1 MAIITSRKA
10 GVKAMDGTTINTD
23 MTHGNI
29 RRILIKFA
37 IPMILSLI
45 TQQLYNITDMIIVG
59 KFLGVNELAAVG
71 NAGTIIS
78 VLITLSGGLE
88 LGSEIIFA
96 KYAGNKKYKD
106 ILTGIKSILVFGAIS
121 GLCISI
127 LGLFIKPF
135 ILTWLKVPDELL
147 KLTNSYIGI
156 YIAGMA
162 CVFLYDISR
171 AIIVALGDA
180 KSSMYLLVFSSA
192 LNILLDLFFIC
203 ILKLGVGGAALAT
216 VLAQFSGMV
225 IALFILKIKIKP
237 YAKEYKT
244 PFMDLKKI
252 REILHISIPTILQQ
266 IILSLSALF
275 LQSLVNP
282 YGSEVISGYL
292 AVNKIMLF
300 GMLIVIGISQALS
313 IFTAANS
320 GDNSVSRIKEAYKF
334 SMKIVTTY
342 LMVLVG
348 INLLLPKYLIG
359 IFIDVK
365 NSMNAYEFAKDYL
378 QLSFIT
384 YFAYGWK
391 IMNENLLRGFSRM
404 KDFLRSNLSDLFI
417 RMITTYVLVSLFSLH
432 GFWMGNMLG
441 KVVSF
446 FLSTYGIKK
455 GQLLTKDFIS
465 GSTQLKEHKN

>member
-1 MAIITSRKA
+1 
-10 GVKAMDGTTINTD
+10 MDGTTMNMD
-23 MTHGNI
+23 MTQGNI
-29 RRILIKFA
+29 RRVLIKFA

-45 TQQLYNITDMIIVG
+45 TQQLYNIADMIIVG
-59 KFLGVNELAAVG
+59 KYLGVNELAAVG

-106 ILTGIKSILVFGAIS
+106 ILTGVKSILVFGFIS
-121 GLCISI
+121 GICISI
-127 LGLFIKPF
+127 VGLLIKPF
-135 ILTWLKVPDELL
+135 ILTWLKIPDGLL
-147 KLTNSYIGI
+147 EFTDSYISI

-180 KSSMYLLVFSSA
+180 KSSMYLLIFSSA

-203 ILKLGVGGAALAT
+203 IFKLGVSGAALAT
-216 VLAQFSGMV
+216 VLSQLLGML
-225 IALFILKIKIKP
+225 ITLFLLKKKIKP
-237 YAKEYKT
+237 YSSEFKT
-244 PFMDLKKI
+244 PIMDFKKI
-252 REILHISIPTILQQ
+252 REILSISIPTIIQQ

-300 GMLIVIGISQALS
+300 GMLIIIGISQALS

-320 GDNSVSRIKEAYKF
+320 GDNNLGRIKEAYTF
-334 SMKIVTTY
+334 SMKIISAY
-342 LMVLVG
+342 LFVLVG

-365 NSMNAYEFAKDYL
+365 NNATAYEFAKDYL
-378 QLSFIT
+378 QYSFLT
-384 YFAYGWK
+384 YFVYGWK

-404 KDFLRSNLSDLFI
+404 KDFLRSNLSDLFV
-417 RMITTYVLVSLFSLH
+417 RMLSTYMLVYLFAIN

-446 FLSTYGIKK
+446 IISIYAIKK
-455 GQLLTKDFIS
+455 GQLFTKD
-465 GSTQLKEHKN
+465 TVTV

>member
-71 NAGTIIS
+71 NAGTMIS
-78 VLITLSGGLE
+78 VLLTLSGGLE

-127 LGLFIKPF
+127 LGFFIKPF

-156 YIAGMA
+156 YIGGMA

-225 IALFILKIKIKP
+225 IALFILK
-237 YAKEYKT
+237 
-244 PFMDLKKI
+244 
-252 REILHISIPTILQQ
+252 H
-266 IILSLSALF
+266 LSW
-275 LQSLVNP
+275 
-282 YGSEVISGYL
+282 I
-292 AVNKIMLF
+292 
-300 GMLIVIGISQALS
+300 
-313 IFTAANS
+313 
-320 GDNSVSRIKEAYKF
+320 
-334 SMKIVTTY
+334 
-342 LMVLVG
+342 
-348 INLLLPKYLIG
+348 
-359 IFIDVK
+359 
-365 NSMNAYEFAKDYL
+365 
-378 QLSFIT
+378 
-384 YFAYGWK
+384 
-391 IMNENLLRGFSRM
+391 
-404 KDFLRSNLSDLFI
+404 
-417 RMITTYVLVSLFSLH
+417 
-432 GFWMGNMLG
+432 
-441 KVVSF
+441 
-446 FLSTYGIKK
+446 
-455 GQLLTKDFIS
+455 
-465 GSTQLKEHKN
+465 